1 MNTDLRKKVKNNFGT
16 DFFTFMN
23 NVDFRKTLEKL
34 LENIEILKLSQEKE
48 EEIMQYHNQVFHK
61 NVLAIEMKKL

>member
-23 NVDFRKTLEKL
+23 NVDFRNFGKCDK
-34 LENIEILKLSQEKE
+34 IQR
-48 EEIMQYHNQVFHK
+48 Y
-61 NVLAIEMKKL
+61 

>member
-1 MNTDLRKKVKNNFGT
+1 MNTDLRKKAKNNFGT

-23 NVDFRKTLEKL
+23 NVDFRNFGKCDK
-34 LENIEILKLSQEKE
+34 IQILKLSQEKE